1 MNAHDTSIKSKREQ
15 TGELTTIYSVDS
27 FNNGI
32 AFGQHR
38 LPAGEDARDFYSLHI
53 TDDLEKAPLRSRY
66 ALHNTNPLQQLESHL
81 MRLSQQGVLGQATIF
96 FGSYADPFFP
106 FEGKFDASMRFLE
119 LFQRYTPGHLT
130 VQTRSPLLV
139 IALPVLKRLG
149 KHVSVTL
156 GIETHEEESVL
167 RYTPGLPR
175 VEERLKTATALR
187 RFGVEV
193 NLQVSPVLPYG
204 DWRKDAKAFA
214 EILASNGDH
223 VHVRPFLDGTEKRE
237 RSLRNHGTV
246 LRLAEDRKFHWLRP
260 DAATPLISE
269 IEKIAPEKLR
279 APKRTHLIERQLDI
293 FGCIIVRCHNAQSC

>member
-1 MNAHDTSIKSKREQ
+1 MKNKTAVKNESEKTEAVV
-15 TGELTTIYSVDS
+15 IYSVDS

-38 LPAGEDARDFYSLHI
+38 LPASEDARDFYALRIS
-53 TDDLEKAPLRSRY
+53 DDLELAPLRSRY
-66 ALHNTNPLQQLESHL
+66 ALHQTNPLHQLEGHL
-81 MRLSQQGVLGQATIF
+81 MRLSQQGVLSRSTIF
-96 FGSYADPFFP
+96 FGSYTDPFFP

-119 LFQRYTPGHLT
+119 LFQRYTPGHLV

-156 GIETHEEESVL
+156 GVETNQEESVL

-175 VEERLKTATALR
+175 IEERLKTATALR

-204 DWRKDAKAFA
+204 DWRKDAGAFA
-214 EILASNGDH
+214 KTLVDHGDH
-223 VHVRPFLDGTEKRE
+223 IYVRPFLDGSEKKE
-237 RSLRNHGTV
+237 RQLRNHGAV
-246 LRLAEDRKFHWLRP
+246 QRLAEDRKFHWLRP
-260 DAATPLISE
+260 DAANPLITE
-269 IEKIAPEKLR
+269 LERIAPDKLK
-279 APKRTHLIERQLDI
+279 APKRDHLKDRQMAI
-293 FGCIIVRCHNAQSC
+293 FAA